1 MDAVIRALVVYLF
14 LLVLFRIIGRRS
26 LAQITTFDLVVLLIV
41 SEATQQALLGQDYS
55 VVNAFLVI
63 LTLLG
68 LEALVLMLAWR
79 WNFLDRWI
87 NSAPLVLIQDG
98 EPIDDRL
105 KKANIDES
113 DILEQARSSQGLERL
128 EQIKY
133 AVLERNGAIS
143 IISKQQS
150 G

>member
-1 MDAVIRALVVYLF
+1 MDAVTRALVIYLF

-55 VVNAFLVI
+55 VVNGFLVI

-68 LEALVLMLAWR
+68 LNAFTLMLTWR
-79 WNFLDRWI
+79 WKFFDRWI
-87 NSAPLVLIQDG
+87 NSTPLVLIQDG

-105 KKANIDES
+105 KRSKIDEA
-113 DILEQARSSQGLERL
+113 DILEEGRNQGLERL
-128 EQIKY
+128 DQIKY
-133 AVLERNGAIS
+133 AVLERNGSIS
-143 IISKQQS
+143 IIPQS
-150 G
+150 GS

>member
-1 MDAVIRALVVYLF
+1 MDAVTRALVIYVI

-79 WNFLDRWI
+79 WDFFDRWV
-87 NSAPLVLIQDG
+87 NSAPLLLIQDG

-105 KKANIDES
+105 KKAKIDET

-128 EQIKY
+128 DQIKY

-143 IISKQQS
+143 IIAKQGS
-150 G
+150 

>member
-1 MDAVIRALVVYLF
+1 MDAVVRALVVYLF

-55 VVNAFLVI
+55 VINAFLVI

-68 LEALVLMLAWR
+68 LNALTLMLTYR
-79 WNFLDRWI
+79 WKFLDRWI

-105 KKANIDES
+105 RKAKVDEA
-113 DILEQARSSQGLERL
+113 DILEEARRQGLERL
-128 EQIKY
+128 DQIKY
-133 AVLERNGAIS
+133 AVLERDGAIS
-143 IISKQQS
+143 IIPQS
-150 G
+150 EG

>member
-1 MDAVIRALVVYLF
+1 MDAVVRAFVIYVI

-26 LAQITTFDLVVLLIV
+26 LAQITTFDLVVLLVV

-68 LEALVLMLAWR
+68 LNGLMLMLTYR

-87 NSAPLVLIQDG
+87 NSAPLVLIQEG

-105 KKANIDES
+105 KNANIDES
-113 DILEQARSSQGLERL
+113 DILEEARRQGLARL
-128 EQIKY
+128 DQIKY
-133 AVLERNGAIS
+133 AVLERNGSIS
-143 IISKQQS
+143 IIPQS
-150 G
+150 GG

>member
-1 MDAVIRALVVYLF
+1 MDAVVRAFVVYLF
-14 LLVLFRIIGRRS
+14 LLVLFQIIGRRS
-26 LAQITTFDLVVLLIV
+26 LTQITTFDLVVLLIV

-68 LEALVLMLAWR
+68 LEALVLALTWR
-79 WNFLDRWI
+79 WNFLDRWV

-105 KKANIDES
+105 KNANVDES

-128 EQIKY
+128 DQIKY

-143 IISKQQS
+143 IIPKS
-150 G
+150 GD

>member
-1 MDAVIRALVVYLF
+1 MDAVTRALVIYLF

-55 VVNAFLVI
+55 VVNGFLVI

-68 LEALVLMLAWR
+68 LNAFTLMLTWR
-79 WNFLDRWI
+79 WKFFDRWI
-87 NSAPLVLIQDG
+87 NSTPLVLIQDG

-105 KKANIDES
+105 KRSKIDEA
-113 DILEQARSSQGLERL
+113 DILEEGRNQGLD
-128 EQIKY
+128 QIKY
-133 AVLERNGAIS
+133 AVLERNGS
-143 IISKQQS
+143 
-150 G
+150 

>member
-1 MDAVIRALVVYLF
+1 M
-14 LLVLFRIIGRRS
+14 
-26 LAQITTFDLVVLLIV
+26 IV

-68 LEALVLMLAWR
+68 LEVLVLALTWR
-79 WNFLDRWI
+79 WTFLDRWI
-87 NSAPLVLIQDG
+87 NSAPLVLIHDG

-105 KKANIDES
+105 KKAKVDES

-128 EQIKY
+128 DQIKY

-143 IISKQQS
+143 IISKS
-150 G
+150 GG